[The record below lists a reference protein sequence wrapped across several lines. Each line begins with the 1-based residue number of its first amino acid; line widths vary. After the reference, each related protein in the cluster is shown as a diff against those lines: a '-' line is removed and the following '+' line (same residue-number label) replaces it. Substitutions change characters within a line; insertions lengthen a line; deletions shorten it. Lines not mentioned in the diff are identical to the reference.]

1 MVLVASAFFAQSAPA
16 SDLLDAWRAAQLHD
30 LDYSAAQAAH
40 EAGLEQHDQSN
51 ALWRPTVQLIGTAGR
66 MDNQTQTQG
75 AQFSAPGFP
84 ATAGAAFNTSI
95 NNGNLERWGVSAR
108 QPLISGE
115 SISQSREL
123 DLNADMAELE
133 WASARQKLMLRTAER
148 YFDVVFAQEALAVS
162 RQQEVSVKKALDEVN
177 ARYGLGDI
185 SVTDTHEAA
194 ARMEAIKA
202 QTFASDVD
210 LQVKQAAFIDA
221 TGLMPQQ
228 VTVQQPG
235 AGDLST
241 PLATLE
247 SWLSDATTGNLDLL
261 IQKKRVVVAGE
272 QSARHGVLASPS
284 LDLVGELSRDHL
296 TGSGDYG
303 AASNASRAA
312 LIGIQ
317 ITIPLYS
324 GGMRSAK
331 HDESEALARKAFI
344 EADRAQQQ
352 IILQTRSAWLGLN
365 TGKGRVQALAASLK
379 ASEARLN
386 ATRLGRQVGDRSTLD
401 LLNAEND
408 AANARLSLL
417 QARIALIMDRL
428 RLWSLTGQL
437 DEAQLQQVN
446 RVLQK

>member
-1 MVLVASAFFAQSAPA
+1 
-16 SDLLDAWRAAQLHD
+16 
-30 LDYSAAQAAH
+30 
-40 EAGLEQHDQSN
+40 
-51 ALWRPTVQLIGTAGR
+51 
-66 MDNQTQTQG
+66 
-75 AQFSAPGFP
+75 
-84 ATAGAAFNTSI
+84 
-95 NNGNLERWGVSAR
+95 
-108 QPLISGE
+108 
-115 SISQSREL
+115 
-123 DLNADMAELE
+123 
-133 WASARQKLMLRTAER
+133 
-148 YFDVVFAQEALAVS
+148 
-162 RQQEVSVKKALDEVN
+162 
-177 ARYGLGDI
+177 
-185 SVTDTHEAA
+185 
-194 ARMEAIKA
+194 
-202 QTFASDVD
+202 
-210 LQVKQAAFIDA
+210 
-221 TGLMPQQ
+221 
-228 VTVQQPG
+228 
-235 AGDLST
+235 
-241 PLATLE
+241 
-247 SWLSDATTGNLDLL
+247 
-261 IQKKRVVVAGE
+261 VVVASE

-284 LDLVGELSRDHL
+284 LDLVGELSRDRL

-317 ITIPLYS
+317 LTIPLYS

-352 IILQTRSAWLGLN
+352 IALQTRSAWLGLN

-437 DEAQLQQVN
+437 DETQLQQVN
-446 RVLQK
+446 AVLQK